1 MSRSRNPIRNFASD
15 SNGAAAAEMAL
26 VMPLLLIIM
35 FGAMELGKFFLDQH
49 VVVKSVRDDPDS
61 KSHAHR
67 AGGGRRH
74 GTPCLLDEF
83 GVGERHRHVRH
94 VRRL

>member
-49 VVVKSVRDDPDS
+49 VVV
-61 KSHAHR
+61 
-67 AGGGRRH
+67 
-74 GTPCLLDEF
+74 
-83 GVGERHRHVRH
+83 
-94 VRRL
+94 